1 MRDKPE
7 TSNLKPLTSPHS
19 SKFKHKSSLLPFSP
33 LPLRKILIMKKG
45 LIALV
50 IFTTTLCG
58 NITAQQLRTPA
69 PSPTQTIKQDLGVGT
84 VEVTYSRPS
93 VKGRT
98 IFGTVLA
105 PYDKVWR
112 TGANQATIINF
123 SDTVM
128 IGGSKVAPGKYGLV
142 SIPRQAPAKW
152 TIIITKQLDITS
164 HEAYDAKND
173 VAKMDVSPITL
184 PFQIETFAMQFG
196 NMTQNSCNLELMWD
210 KTYVALP
217 ISVMTDARVM
227 ADINKIMIQDNKP
240 YYNAASYYYDNN
252 KDMKQALV
260 WAQKAADANPKAFW
274 VIHLLAKIQ
283 AKMGDKTNALMNA
296 NKSLQLS
303 QEAKNDNFVKMN
315 EELIK
320 SLN

>member
-1 MRDKPE
+1 
-7 TSNLKPLTSPHS
+7 
-19 SKFKHKSSLLPFSP
+19 
-33 LPLRKILIMKKG
+33 MKKR
-45 LIALV
+45 LIAFA
-50 IFTTTLCG
+50 ITAFTVGSL
-58 NITAQQLRTPA
+58 NAQQLRTPA
-69 PSPTQTIKQDLGVGT
+69 PSPTQTIKQDLGITT

-93 VKGRT
+93 VKGRQ
-98 IFGTVLA
+98 IFGSVLA

-112 TGANQATIINF
+112 TGANQATVITF
-123 SDTVM
+123 ADTVM

-142 SIPRQAPAKW
+142 SIPRQSPAKW
-152 TIIITKQLDITS
+152 TLIVTKQLDITS

-173 VAKMDVSPITL
+173 VARADVSPISL
-184 PFQIETFAMQFG
+184 PFQVETFAMQFG
-196 NMTQNSCNLELMWD
+196 NMTSNSCNLELMWD
-210 KTYVALP
+210 RTYVALP

-227 ADINKIMIQDNKP
+227 ADIDRIMIKDNKP

-274 VIHLLAKIQ
+274 VIHLLAKVQ
-283 AKMGDKTNALMNA
+283 AKLGDKTNALANA

-320 SLN
+320 SLQ